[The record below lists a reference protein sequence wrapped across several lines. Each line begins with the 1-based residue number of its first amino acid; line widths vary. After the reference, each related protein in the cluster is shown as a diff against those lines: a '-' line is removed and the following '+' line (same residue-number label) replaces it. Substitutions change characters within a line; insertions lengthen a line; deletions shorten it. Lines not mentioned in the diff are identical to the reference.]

1 MINVTLINLDTGMFS
16 PMNFVTRV
24 QERDSVIFE
33 KVGCECGETRWLKIY
48 LFIFSIIF
56 IIKIFLKTHY
66 YALIHKTKK
75 EEGKKHITMP
85 MRWEFRLFRLDS
97 RPILAVPTRFKAD
110 FSRFGPFLLFWSP
123 TDTARFWP
131 NQPDST
137 RIGVNR
143 SRVNTNPRKK
153 KKKKSSDT
161 APTHGQ
167 PSRTLR
173 PMLSRVKLGCGTL
186 PATSVLSRFSLS

>member
-33 KVGCECGETRWLKIY
+33 KVGCECGEIRWLKIY

-75 EEGKKHITMP
+75 EEGKKHISMP
-85 MRWEFRLFRLDS
+85 LRWEFQLFWLEA
-97 RPILAVPTRFKAD
+97 RPILTCFGRFDHQLIRLDMA
-110 FSRFGPFLLFWSP
+110 
-123 TDTARFWP
+123 DTARF
-131 NQPDST
+131 NAN
-137 RIGVNR
+137 RIQIGMNR
-143 SRVNTNPRKK
+143 AKSARIWEKK
-153 KKKKSSDT
+153 EKK
-161 APTHGQ
+161 
-167 PSRTLR
+167 
-173 PMLSRVKLGCGTL
+173 
-186 PATSVLSRFSLS
+186 

>member
-1 MINVTLINLDTGMFS
+1 M
-16 PMNFVTRV
+16 
-24 QERDSVIFE
+24 
-33 KVGCECGETRWLKIY
+33 
-48 LFIFSIIF
+48 
-56 IIKIFLKTHY
+56 
-66 YALIHKTKK
+66 IHKTKK

-123 TDTARFWP
+123 ADTARFWP

-153 KKKKSSDT
+153 KKKKLGHGTDARATKLDT
-161 APTHGQ
+161 ASHVKPRQTRVRHP
-167 PSRTLR
+167 PSHIR
-173 PMLSRVKLGCGTL
+173 
-186 PATSVLSRFSLS
+186 AF